1 MKTVA
6 CALLFLALTSCKPSE
21 ESELKAIVGAI
32 LMDGTGG
39 PPMSDSVVLI
49 AGARIRA
56 VGRRSEVPIPPG
68 TQVFDGSGK
77 FLVPGL
83 IDVHVHLGT
92 RAGPHFS
99 ASEYTREQIERN
111 LNTYLYFGVT
121 SVRSIGTER
130 DAGFAVRSAEQQGSF
145 ASARLFTAGRGF
157 TAPGGHP
164 SQEIGSIARQTD
176 DPADA
181 RRQVDELAGQ
191 HVDAI
196 KIWVDDVHGRQPK
209 VKPAVIEAI
218 LDQARKYR
226 IPVTAHIY
234 SLADTRF
241 LVRNGAAGFLHMV
254 QDTEEI
260 DPAFLAELRNLQLV
274 FDPTLVRQELAW
286 LYARHP
292 ERLDDPDVK
301 RAIDPDVIAA
311 VRSQPASPASRDY
324 EIACRNTRT
333 LAAAGVPIA
342 VGSDGGSAS
351 DFPGAM
357 THREMEL
364 LVECGLSPSEVITA
378 ATRNGALALRKLDDL
393 GTLERGKLA
402 DMLLVSANPTVD
414 VRNLRRIDRI
424 MLNGR
429 WVDRDGL
436 KLR

>member
-1 MKTVA
+1 
-6 CALLFLALTSCKPSE
+6 
-21 ESELKAIVGAI
+21 
-32 LMDGTGG
+32 
-39 PPMSDSVVLI
+39 
-49 AGARIRA
+49 
-56 VGRRSEVPIPPG
+56 
-68 TQVFDGSGK
+68 
-77 FLVPGL
+77 
-83 IDVHVHLGT
+83 
-92 RAGPHFS
+92 
-99 ASEYTREQIERN
+99 
-111 LNTYLYFGVT
+111 T

-260 DPAFLAELRNLQLV
+260 DPAFLAELRN
-274 FDPTLVRQELAW
+274 
-286 LYARHP
+286 
-292 ERLDDPDVK
+292 
-301 RAIDPDVIAA
+301 
-311 VRSQPASPASRDY
+311 
-324 EIACRNTRT
+324 
-333 LAAAGVPIA
+333 
-342 VGSDGGSAS
+342 
-351 DFPGAM
+351 
-357 THREMEL
+357 
-364 LVECGLSPSEVITA
+364 
-378 ATRNGALALRKLDDL
+378 
-393 GTLERGKLA
+393 
-402 DMLLVSANPTVD
+402 
-414 VRNLRRIDRI
+414 
-424 MLNGR
+424 
-429 WVDRDGL
+429 
-436 KLR
+436 